1 MYFNFDEELLKNVNN
16 NNNSSIIILFKTNCK
31 NLIYNI
37 PDYDFIS
44 NIFSIL
50 LVLYKN
56 GSALFNKC
64 NNNLT
69 LSNVILHFF

>member
-16 NNNSSIIILFKTNCK
+16 NNNSSIIILFLK
-31 NLIYNI
+31 LIYNV

-50 LVLYKN
+50 LILYKDR
-56 GSALFNKC
+56 SALFDKC